1 MSLTRLAVFRPVV
14 ALTVTL
20 ALVLFGMVSYF
31 SLGLEQNPQLNL
43 PIVTV
48 QVVYPGASARTVE
61 EQVAR
66 RIEDGIAGLGNI
78 KTLTSVS
85 RTGLAT
91 VTVEFNEGVDV
102 DTAAS
107 DVERRV
113 SGVRRDLPTE
123 AEEPSFVKLDLN
135 DIPVLYLAVTSSSG
149 DPVQTY
155 RIADDFVRPRL
166 ETVQGVGR
174 VVVVGGQE
182 PEVQVEIVPEKL
194 RAYGLTISEV
204 ANAVRGQ
211 FMSTSGGDVKTGSG
225 DGTRRISLNI
235 DSRETSLTSLGA
247 IPVTS
252 PDGFSTELRNV
263 AKVFLGGKEA
273 EEVVRVNGQPAAGL
287 LVFKQSSA
295 NITQTVDKVRPIVD
309 QINGDLPP
317 GFKLNVAVDQST
329 SVRQTVD
336 GVQEELLLAALIT
349 GVVLFFFLHSLR
361 STIIVMLA
369 IPTSLLVSLIAMKA
383 LGLTL
388 NTMTLIGLTTSIGV
402 LVDDSIVVL
411 ENIFTHLE
419 RGKEPKQAAVDG
431 RSEIGMAAIAITLV
445 DVAVWGPIIFITGVT
460 GAFLRAFAIVMV
472 AATLASLL
480 VSFTLTP
487 LIASRWLNS
496 AHEKGL
502 LARIGAIWE
511 PLYQAGERV
520 YAGVL
525 HWSLRHRPIVLLLA
539 VAVFGINFVVLPHL
553 GTEFVPEINRDSVT
567 VVGEL
572 PAGTALEAA
581 DRAAKRWELALMN
594 KEQFPEIETA
604 YVVVGRGDSDFDREP
619 RFISLTL
626 DVGATHGRHR
636 TSNEVGKAA
645 ADAGEA
651 MVPDLQA
658 RLGGNRAGGTGQ
670 PVTVRIF
677 GSDLDT
683 LTQISQ
689 TATSAMAARPEL
701 TDVTNGMSAAPEM
714 TLKPDPT
721 RLMDLSLSTQTVGN
735 AVRIAYQGQVVGRWT
750 EATGTER
757 DVRVRLPDVLR
768 YNTQAVSDLPLIR
781 RGTSQGGGGQ
791 VLGGPMVT
799 IRQVASESIENKPS
813 KITRVN
819 RQRIATIG
827 AEPHDVPLGTA
838 TKATTEVLNGLALPA
853 GTHWSFAGQ
862 GDEQASSFRQ
872 LGIGLGMSILL
883 MYMVLAILY
892 ESWLQPI
899 LILTAL
905 PLASVGAFLGLLVFN
920 QTLSVPA
927 FIGLIALFGLVG
939 KNAILLVDRANDLR
953 RHGLDRTTALEQ
965 AGPHRLRPILM
976 TSAVLILSMLP
987 VAMKL
992 GDGGEMRAP
1001 LGAVLV
1007 GGMATSTF
1015 LSLIYVPVAYTYFDS
1030 FGVLMGKVLS
1040 FKVRLPLRRRRV
1052 VTPAAAG
1059 SGQQTPAGA
1068 GQPTSRPAARPSMP
1082 LPVAGGASLAAER
1095 VQSARG
1101 LGRARPRRTGRRSG
1115 GRGPALAAS

>member
-66 RIEDGIAGLGNI
+66 RVEDAVAGLGNI

-135 DIPVLYLAVTSSSG
+135 DVPVLYLAVTSSSG

-182 PEVQVEIVPEKL
+182 PEVQVEIIPEKL
-194 RAYGLTISEV
+194 RAYGLTISDV

-225 DGTRRISLNI
+225 DGTRRVTLNV
-235 DSRETSLTSLGA
+235 DSRETSLSASSGGALASLGA

-263 AKVFLGGKEA
+263 AKVYLGGKEA
-273 EEVVRVNGQPAAGL
+273 EEIVRVNGQPAAGL

-295 NITQTVDKVRPIVD
+295 NITQTVDKVRPIVE
-309 QINGDLPP
+309 QINHDLPA
-317 GFKLNVAVDQST
+317 GFQVGVAVDQST

-411 ENIFTHLE
+411 ENIFSKLE
-419 RGKEPKQAAVDG
+419 HGTEPKQAAIDG

-445 DVAVWGPIIFITGVT
+445 DVAVWGPIIVITGIT

-487 LIASRWLNS
+487 LIASRWLTS
-496 AHEKGL
+496 GHERGL
-502 LARIGAIWE
+502 LARLGGFWE
-511 PLYQAGERV
+511 PAYLAFERLYAR
-520 YAGVL
+520 
-525 HWSLRHRPIVLLLA
+525 SL
-539 VAVFGINFVVLPHL
+539 
-553 GTEFVPEINRDSVT
+553 
-567 VVGEL
+567 
-572 PAGTALEAA
+572 
-581 DRAAKRWELALMN
+581 
-594 KEQFPEIETA
+594 
-604 YVVVGRGDSDFDREP
+604 
-619 RFISLTL
+619 
-626 DVGATHGRHR
+626 
-636 TSNEVGKAA
+636 
-645 ADAGEA
+645 
-651 MVPDLQA
+651 
-658 RLGGNRAGGTGQ
+658 
-670 PVTVRIF
+670 
-677 GSDLDT
+677 
-683 LTQISQ
+683 
-689 TATSAMAARPEL
+689 
-701 TDVTNGMSAAPEM
+701 
-714 TLKPDPT
+714 
-721 RLMDLSLSTQTVGN
+721 
-735 AVRIAYQGQVVGRWT
+735 
-750 EATGTER
+750 
-757 DVRVRLPDVLR
+757 
-768 YNTQAVSDLPLIR
+768 
-781 RGTSQGGGGQ
+781 
-791 VLGGPMVT
+791 
-799 IRQVASESIENKPS
+799 
-813 KITRVN
+813 
-819 RQRIATIG
+819 
-827 AEPHDVPLGTA
+827 
-838 TKATTEVLNGLALPA
+838 
-853 GTHWSFAGQ
+853 
-862 GDEQASSFRQ
+862 
-872 LGIGLGMSILL
+872 
-883 MYMVLAILY
+883 
-892 ESWLQPI
+892 
-899 LILTAL
+899 
-905 PLASVGAFLGLLVFN
+905 
-920 QTLSVPA
+920 
-927 FIGLIALFGLVG
+927 
-939 KNAILLVDRANDLR
+939 
-953 RHGLDRTTALEQ
+953 
-965 AGPHRLRPILM
+965 
-976 TSAVLILSMLP
+976 
-987 VAMKL
+987 
-992 GDGGEMRAP
+992 
-1001 LGAVLV
+1001 
-1007 GGMATSTF
+1007 
-1015 LSLIYVPVAYTYFDS
+1015 
-1030 FGVLMGKVLS
+1030 
-1040 FKVRLPLRRRRV
+1040 
-1052 VTPAAAG
+1052 
-1059 SGQQTPAGA
+1059 
-1068 GQPTSRPAARPSMP
+1068 
-1082 LPVAGGASLAAER
+1082 
-1095 VQSARG
+1095 
-1101 LGRARPRRTGRRSG
+1101 
-1115 GRGPALAAS
+1115 